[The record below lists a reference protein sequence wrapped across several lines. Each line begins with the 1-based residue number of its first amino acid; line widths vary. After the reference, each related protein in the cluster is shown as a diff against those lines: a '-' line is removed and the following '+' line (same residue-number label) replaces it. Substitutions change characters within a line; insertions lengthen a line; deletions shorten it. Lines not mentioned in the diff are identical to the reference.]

1 MAVKKNVDA
10 FAEWAKARLDEM
22 SADAATLDTNLA
34 QMDSDMRAQGE
45 QTVKQVN
52 DWVAQGQAKIAEVQT
67 QGSSAIAGG
76 QDYIDQIWD
85 QFQTQADGWA
95 ENAQDQQA
103 AFQARAN
110 AQVQSWQKMVDSYTK
125 MAANIHAQHK
135 AEAEVQLAQLKE
147 NAQKTQAQLNA
158 AADQFKSAG
167 ETTWAAFRE
176 ALNDSRE
183 AFSKAVEMTDKSFDE
198 AQKKK

>member
-1 MAVKKNVDA
+1 MVVKKNVDV
-10 FAEWAKARLDEM
+10 FVEWAKARLDEM
-22 SADAATLDTNLA
+22 SADAETLDANLA
-34 QMDSDMRAQGE
+34 ELNTGARAQGE

-52 DWVAQGQAKIAEVQT
+52 DWVAQGQAKIAEVQA
-67 QGSSAIAGG
+67 QGDSAIAGG
-76 QDYIDQIWD
+76 QAFINQIWD

-95 ENAQDQQA
+95 ENAQSQQA
-103 AFQARAN
+103 TFEARAK
-110 AQVQSWQKMVDSYTK
+110 AQVQAWQSMVDSYTK

-135 AEAEVQLAQLKE
+135 AEAEAQLAQLQDD
-147 NAQKTQAQLNA
+147 AQKAQAQLNA

-183 AFSKAVEMTDKSFDE
+183 AFSKAVEMTDESFDK
-198 AQKKK
+198 AQKK

>member
-1 MAVKKNVDA
+1 MAVKKNVDL
-10 FAEWAKARLDEM
+10 FVEWAKARLDEM
-22 SADAATLDTNLA
+22 SADAETLDANLA
-34 QMDSDMRAQGE
+34 KLDSNARAQGE

-52 DWVAQGQAKIAEVQT
+52 DWVAQGQAKIAEVQS
-67 QGSSAIAGG
+67 QGSSSIAGG

-85 QFQTQADGWA
+85 QFQTQADSWA

-125 MAANIHAQHK
+125 MAADIHAQHK
-135 AEAEVQLAQLKE
+135 AEADVQLAELKK
-147 NAQKTQAQLNA
+147 NAQTAQAQLNA

-167 ETTWAAFRE
+167 ETTWAAFKE

>member
-1 MAVKKNVDA
+1 MAVKKNVDL
-10 FAEWAKARLDEM
+10 FVEWAKARLDEM
-22 SADAATLDTNLA
+22 SADAATLDANLA

-45 QTVKQVN
+45 KSVKQVN
-52 DWVAQGQAKIAEVQT
+52 DWVAQGQAKIAEVQS

-76 QDYIDQIWD
+76 QEYINQIWD
-85 QFQTQADGWA
+85 QFQTQADSWA
-95 ENAQDQQA
+95 ENAQDQHA
-103 AFQARAN
+103 AFQARAD

-125 MAANIHAQHK
+125 MAADIHSQHK
-135 AEAEVQLAQLKE
+135 AEAEAQLVELKK
-147 NAQKTQAQLNA
+147 NAQTAQAQLNS

-167 ETTWAAFRE
+167 ETTWAAFRG